1 MKSWKNPFEEVGTK
15 DSFKMWLA
23 LPLPSIQMEM
33 CSGSQADGGKFTA
46 MDKIWKRKGQKTD
59 GQKLGGNLK
68 KSTNK
73 DINGPISCF

>member
-1 MKSWKNPFEEVGTK
+1 MK

-46 MDKIWKRKGQKTD
+46 MYKSERGKGKKLMDKNWGETE
-59 GQKLGGNLK
+59 
-68 KSTNK
+68 KSQQTK
-73 DINGPISCF
+73 I